1 MEFSERQAHLLI
13 KAVVSWMLLNNAA
26 PRHRQSSSDAD
37 ELDAILEQLAL
48 NPAVLAVYIGQAHVL
63 VRDAVAAGRR

>member
-1 MEFSERQAHLLI
+1 MEISERHSHLLT

-37 ELDAILEQLAL
+37 DLDAILEQLAPD
-48 NPAVLAVYIGQAHVL
+48 PAMLAVYVGQAAGL
-63 VRDAVAAGRR
+63 VSDTIAAKRE